1 MAGAGKDKGKKPLA
15 VMNKYVYDA
24 FLWTF
29 SILVELFFR
38 EVHPRSSWKVPK
50 EGPVIFV
57 CAPHANQFV
66 DPLMLMRVVKKESD
80 RRIQFLIADKSM
92 KRKFIG
98 AMAGLTGV
106 VPVGRAMDM
115 TKPAPGKI
123 YLPDPINDPCLL
135 RGTGTNFEDEKFQV
149 GGSIVLPKVDNKA
162 ATAEIL
168 EIVGPEEIRLKR
180 GFKGGVAMQQLTGR
194 NDMTESGTFVDGA
207 EERKGTADGFEG
219 TDFKIAP
226 KLDQTEVYDAVHTVL
241 HHGGSIGIFPEG
253 GSHDRTDLLPLKAGV
268 AIMALGTV
276 ATKPDCNLKIIPV
289 GMNYFHAHK
298 FRSRAVIEFG
308 TAIDVPPE
316 LAQKFDGPGRRDAIG
331 EMLENVRQGLIS
343 VTVTTPDYDT
353 LMVIQAVRRLYNSKG
368 TKLPLPRVVELNRR
382 LVQGYDRYKD
392 DPRVIEL
399 KKEVTVYNSKLR
411 ALGLRDHQVQ
421 VAKMHPIKAFGIF
434 IFRLSKLVFL
444 STLVIPGTLLF
455 SLVFIATK
463 LISIRKAKEALAAS
477 NVKVQARDVM
487 ATWKLLVA
495 MGAAPVAYTWY
506 CIIGTWWYRYNN
518 CNGYLPD
525 GIQKRYLVIA
535 QLIFYVTVTYGALRF
550 GEVAMDILKS
560 LGPLWK
566 AMNPFSNNELV
577 KLQARRERLAEQ
589 VNELINILGPDMYAD
604 FYSKRIIQ
612 DPFSRDATDQARPS
626 TPPMKSNADATDEAP
641 KAIETYDFP
650 ASPTSPDHGSLPR
663 NESFGD
669 LANQDIFSSRPH
681 TPKKSRSRNAS
692 SGNLGG
698 FTLKPFSTI
707 DGNIEEVKKRLNDGV
722 RHRMGKRRSSG
733 VASGYESDEGEHLEL
748 KGRKRQGTW

>member
-1 MAGAGKDKGKKPLA
+1 MADNSKHKGKKPIA

-66 DPLMLMRVVKKESD
+66 DPLMLMRVVKKEAD

-92 KRKFIG
+92 KRRFIG
-98 AMAGLTGV
+98 TMAGLTGV

-115 TKPAPGKI
+115 TKTAQGKI
-123 YLPDPINDPCLL
+123 YLPDPINDPTLL
-135 RGTGTNFEDEKFQV
+135 RGVGTNFEDKEFQV

-162 ATAEIL
+162 ASAEIL
-168 EIVGPEEIRLKR
+168 EIKGPEEIRLKR

-194 NDMTESGTFVDGA
+194 SDMTKDGTFVNGA
-207 EERKGTADGFEG
+207 ENKKGVEEGFEG
-219 TDFKIAP
+219 SAFKVAP
-226 KLDQTEVYDAVHTVL
+226 KLDQTEVYDAVHAVL
-241 HHGGSIGIFPEG
+241 HNGGSIGIFPEG

-276 ATKPDCNLKIIPV
+276 ASKPDCNLKIIPV

-308 TAIDVPPE
+308 TAIDVPAE
-316 LAQKFDGPGRRDAIG
+316 LAKKFEGPGRRDAIG
-331 EMLENVRQGLIS
+331 EMLETVRQGLIS

-368 TKLPLPRVVELNRR
+368 TKLPLPRIVELNRR
-382 LVQGYDRYKD
+382 LVQGYERYKS
-392 DPRVIEL
+392 DPRIIEL
-399 KKEVTVYNSKLR
+399 KKEVTIYNRKLR

-421 VAKMHPIKAFGIF
+421 VAKMHPIVAFGIF
-434 IFRLSKLVFL
+434 CFRLAKLVFL
-444 STLVIPGTLLF
+444 SALVIPGTLLF
-455 SLVFIATK
+455 SLVFISTK
-463 LISIRKAKEALAAS
+463 LISIAKAKEALAAS

-495 MGAAPVAYTWY
+495 MVAAPVAYTWY
-506 CIIGTWWYRYNN
+506 CIIGVYWYRYNN
-518 CNGYLPD
+518 CNGYLPE
-525 GIQKRYLVIA
+525 GIHKRYLIIA
-535 QLIFYVTVTYGALRF
+535 QLIFYVSVTYGALRF

-566 AMNPFSNNELV
+566 AMNPFSNSELAKLQDRREHLAKRVNEIINEL
-577 KLQARRERLAEQ
+577 
-589 VNELINILGPDMYAD
+589 GPEMYED
-604 FYSKRIIQ
+604 FYSKRIIE
-612 DPFSRDATDQARPS
+612 DPFNADTPT
-626 TPPMKSNADATDEAP
+626 TPPPIKTDADARAEGP
-641 KAIETYDFP
+641 QSVETYDFP
-650 ASPTSPDHGSLPR
+650 ASPTSPAASLPR

-692 SGNLGG
+692 SANLGG
-698 FTLKPFSTI
+698 FMLKPFSTI
-707 DGNIEEVKKRLNDGV
+707 DGNIEEVKKRLKDGV
-722 RHRMGKRRSSG
+722 KQRMGKRRSSG
-733 VASGYESDEGEHLEL
+733 AVEGYESEEEEEEL
-748 KGRKRQGTW
+748 VMGRKRGTW

>member
-1 MAGAGKDKGKKPLA
+1 MADNSKHKGKKPIA

-66 DPLMLMRVVKKESD
+66 DPLMLMRVVKKEAD

-92 KRKFIG
+92 KRRFIG
-98 AMAGLTGV
+98 TMAGLTGV

-115 TKPAPGKI
+115 TKTAQGKI
-123 YLPDPINDPCLL
+123 YLPDPINDPTLL
-135 RGTGTNFEDEKFQV
+135 RGVGTNFENKEFQV

-162 ATAEIL
+162 ASAEIL
-168 EIVGPEEIRLKR
+168 EIKGPEEIRLKR

-194 NDMTESGTFVDGA
+194 SDMTKDGTFVNGA
-207 EERKGTADGFEG
+207 ENKKGVEEGFEG
-219 TDFKIAP
+219 SAFKVAP
-226 KLDQTEVYDAVHTVL
+226 KLDQTEVYDAVHAVL
-241 HHGGSIGIFPEG
+241 HNGGSIGIFPEG

-276 ATKPDCNLKIIPV
+276 ASKPDCNLKIIPV

-308 TAIDVPPE
+308 TAIDVPAE
-316 LAQKFDGPGRRDAIG
+316 LAKKFEGPGRRDAIG
-331 EMLENVRQGLIS
+331 EMLETVRQGLIS

-368 TKLPLPRVVELNRR
+368 TKLPLPRIVELNRR
-382 LVQGYDRYKD
+382 LVQGYERYKS
-392 DPRVIEL
+392 DPRIIEL
-399 KKEVTVYNSKLR
+399 KKEVTIYNRKLR

-421 VAKMHPIKAFGIF
+421 VAKMHPIVAFGIF
-434 IFRLSKLVFL
+434 CFRLAKLVFL
-444 STLVIPGTLLF
+444 SALVIPGTLLF
-455 SLVFIATK
+455 SLVFISTK
-463 LISIRKAKEALAAS
+463 LISIAKAKEALAAS

-495 MGAAPVAYTWY
+495 MVAAPVAYTWY
-506 CIIGTWWYRYNN
+506 CIIGVYWYRYNN
-518 CNGYLPD
+518 CNGYLPE
-525 GIQKRYLVIA
+525 GIHKRYLIIA
-535 QLIFYVTVTYGALRF
+535 QLIFYVSVTYGALRF

-566 AMNPFSNNELV
+566 AMNPFSNSELAKLQDRREHLAKRVNEIINEL
-577 KLQARRERLAEQ
+577 
-589 VNELINILGPDMYAD
+589 GPEMYED
-604 FYSKRIIQ
+604 FYSKRIIE
-612 DPFSRDATDQARPS
+612 DPFNADTPT
-626 TPPMKSNADATDEAP
+626 TPPPIKTDVDARAEGP
-641 KAIETYDFP
+641 QSVETYDFP
-650 ASPTSPDHGSLPR
+650 ASPTSPAASLPR

-692 SGNLGG
+692 SANLGG
-698 FTLKPFSTI
+698 FMLKPFSTI
-707 DGNIEEVKKRLNDGV
+707 DGNIEEVKKRLKDGV
-722 RHRMGKRRSSG
+722 KQRMGKRRSSG
-733 VASGYESDEGEHLEL
+733 AVEGYESEEEEL
-748 KGRKRQGTW
+748 VMGGKRGTW

>member
-1 MAGAGKDKGKKPLA
+1 MADNSKHKGKKPIA

-66 DPLMLMRVVKKESD
+66 DPLMLMRVVKKEAD

-92 KRKFIG
+92 KRRFIG
-98 AMAGLTGV
+98 TMAGLTGV

-115 TKPAPGKI
+115 TKTAQGKI
-123 YLPDPINDPCLL
+123 YLPDPINDPTLL
-135 RGTGTNFEDEKFQV
+135 RGVGTNFEDKEFQV

-162 ATAEIL
+162 ASAEIL
-168 EIVGPEEIRLKR
+168 EIKGPEEIRLKR

-194 NDMTESGTFVDGA
+194 SDMTKDGTFVNGA
-207 EERKGTADGFEG
+207 ENKKGVEEGFEG
-219 TDFKIAP
+219 SAFKVAP
-226 KLDQTEVYDAVHTVL
+226 KLDQTEVYDAVHAVL
-241 HHGGSIGIFPEG
+241 HNGGSIGIFPEG

-276 ATKPDCNLKIIPV
+276 ASKPDCNLKIIPV

-308 TAIDVPPE
+308 TAIDVPAE
-316 LAQKFDGPGRRDAIG
+316 LAKKFEGPGRRDAIG
-331 EMLENVRQGLIS
+331 EMLETVRQGLIS

-368 TKLPLPRVVELNRR
+368 TKLPLPRIVELNRR
-382 LVQGYDRYKD
+382 LVQGYERYKS
-392 DPRVIEL
+392 DPRIIEL
-399 KKEVTVYNSKLR
+399 KKEVTIYNRKLR

-421 VAKMHPIKAFGIF
+421 VAKMHPIVAFGIF
-434 IFRLSKLVFL
+434 CFRLAKLVFL
-444 STLVIPGTLLF
+444 SALVIPGTLLF
-455 SLVFIATK
+455 SLVFISTK
-463 LISIRKAKEALAAS
+463 LISIAKAKEALAAS

-495 MGAAPVAYTWY
+495 MVAAPVAYTWY
-506 CIIGTWWYRYNN
+506 CIIGVYWYRYNN
-518 CNGYLPD
+518 CNGYLPE
-525 GIQKRYLVIA
+525 GIHKRYLIIA
-535 QLIFYVTVTYGALRF
+535 QLIFYVSVTYGALRF

-566 AMNPFSNNELV
+566 AMNPFSNSELAKLQDRREHLAKRVNEIINEL
-577 KLQARRERLAEQ
+577 
-589 VNELINILGPDMYAD
+589 GPEMYED
-604 FYSKRIIQ
+604 FYSKRIIE
-612 DPFSRDATDQARPS
+612 DPFNADTPT
-626 TPPMKSNADATDEAP
+626 TPPPIKTDDVDPRAEGP
-641 KAIETYDFP
+641 QSVETYDFP
-650 ASPTSPDHGSLPR
+650 ASPTSPAASLPR

-692 SGNLGG
+692 SANLGG
-698 FTLKPFSTI
+698 FMLKPFSTI
-707 DGNIEEVKKRLNDGV
+707 DGNIEEVKKRLKDGV
-722 RHRMGKRRSSG
+722 KQRMGKRRSSG
-733 VASGYESDEGEHLEL
+733 AVEGYESEEEEEL
-748 KGRKRQGTW
+748 VMGRKRGTW

>member
-1 MAGAGKDKGKKPLA
+1 MAKAKKLA
-15 VMNKYVYDA
+15 QMNKYVYDA

-66 DPLMLMRVVKKESD
+66 DPLMLMRVVKKESN
-80 RRIQFLIADKSM
+80 RRIQFLIAEKSM

-106 VPVGRAMDM
+106 VPVGRAMDL
-115 TKPAPGKI
+115 TKPAKGKI
-123 YLPDPINDPCLL
+123 YLPDPINEPCLV
-135 RGTGTNFEDEKFQV
+135 RGVDTDFEDKNFQI
-149 GGSIVLPKVDNKA
+149 GGSLTLPKVENKA
-162 ATAEIL
+162 ASAEIL
-168 EIVGPEEIRLKR
+168 EIRSPQEILLKR

-194 NDMTESGTFVDGA
+194 NDMTKDGTFIDGA
-207 EERKGTADGFEG
+207 AAKKGTAEGFEG
-219 TDFKIAP
+219 TNFLVAP
-226 KLDQTEVYDAVHTVL
+226 KLDQTEVYDAVHDVL

-253 GSHDRTDLLPLKAGV
+253 GSHDRTDFLPLKAGV

-276 ATKPDCNLKIIPV
+276 EAKPDCNLKIIPV

-308 TAIDVPPE
+308 TAIDVPHE
-316 LAQKFDGPGRRDAIG
+316 LAKKFRGPARRDAIG
-331 EMLENVRQGLIS
+331 EMLENVRQGLLG

-353 LMVIQAVRRLYNSKG
+353 LQLIQAVRRLYNSKG

-382 LVQGYDRYKD
+382 LVQGYERYKD
-392 DPRVIEL
+392 DPRIVEL
-399 KKEVTVYNSKLR
+399 KQEVIAYNGKLK
-411 ALGLRDHQVQ
+411 ALGIRDHQVQ
-421 VAKMHPIKAFGIF
+421 YAKKHPIEAFGQLIWRLTKLIF
-434 IFRLSKLVFL
+434 FAILV
-444 STLVIPGTLLF
+444 VPGTLLF

-463 LISIRKAKEALAAS
+463 LISNKKAKEALAAS

-495 MGAAPVAYTWY
+495 MVAAPVAYTWY
-506 CIIGTWWYRYNN
+506 IIIGLYWYRYNN
-518 CNGYLPD
+518 CNGYLWA
-525 GIQKRYLVIA
+525 GIRKRYLIVA
-535 QLIFYVTVTYGALRF
+535 QLIFYGTVTYGALRF
-550 GEVAMDILKS
+550 GEVAMDIVKS

-566 AMNPFSNNELV
+566 AMNPFSDSELAKLQQRRDNLAQRVNNIINEL
-577 KLQARRERLAEQ
+577 
-589 VNELINILGPDMYAD
+589 GPEMYDD
-604 FYSKRIIQ
+604 FYSKRILQ
-612 DPFSRDATDQARPS
+612 DPFSEESTSPPTKTDAGAAKEGPQD
-626 TPPMKSNADATDEAP
+626 
-641 KAIETYDFP
+641 IETYDIP
-650 ASPTSPDHGSLPR
+650 ISPVSPGRSSHLPR

-669 LANQDIFSSRPH
+669 LANQDIFSSHPH

-692 SGNLGG
+692 SANLGG

-707 DGNIEEVKKRLNDGV
+707 DGNLDEVKRRLKDGV
-722 RHRMGKRRSSG
+722 RQRRGKRSSSSA
-733 VASGYESDEGEHLEL
+733 ASGDDGYESGDDEAEGLTM
-748 KGRKRQGTW
+748 GRKRGTW

>member
-1 MAGAGKDKGKKPLA
+1 MADNSKHKGKKPIA

-66 DPLMLMRVVKKESD
+66 DPLMLMRVVKKEAD

-92 KRKFIG
+92 KRRFIG
-98 AMAGLTGV
+98 TMAGLTGV

-115 TKPAPGKI
+115 TKTAQGKI
-123 YLPDPINDPCLL
+123 YLPDPINDPTLL
-135 RGTGTNFEDEKFQV
+135 RGVGTNFEDKEFQV

-162 ATAEIL
+162 ASAEIL
-168 EIVGPEEIRLKR
+168 EIKGPEEIRLKR

-194 NDMTESGTFVDGA
+194 SDMTKDGTFVNGA
-207 EERKGTADGFEG
+207 ENKKGVEEGFEG
-219 TDFKIAP
+219 SAFKVAP
-226 KLDQTEVYDAVHTVL
+226 KLDQTEVYDAVHAVL
-241 HHGGSIGIFPEG
+241 HNGGSIGIFPEG

-276 ATKPDCNLKIIPV
+276 ASKPDCNLKIIPV

-308 TAIDVPPE
+308 TAIDVPAE
-316 LAQKFDGPGRRDAIG
+316 LAKKFEGPGRRDAIG
-331 EMLENVRQGLIS
+331 EMLETVRQGLIS

-368 TKLPLPRVVELNRR
+368 TKLPLPRIVELNRR
-382 LVQGYDRYKD
+382 LVQGYERYKS
-392 DPRVIEL
+392 DPRIIEL
-399 KKEVTVYNSKLR
+399 KKEVTIYNRKLR

-421 VAKMHPIKAFGIF
+421 VAKMHPIVAFGIF
-434 IFRLSKLVFL
+434 CFRLAKLVFL
-444 STLVIPGTLLF
+444 SALVIPGTLLF
-455 SLVFIATK
+455 SLVFISTK
-463 LISIRKAKEALAAS
+463 LISIAKAKEALAAS

-495 MGAAPVAYTWY
+495 MVAAPVAYTWY
-506 CIIGTWWYRYNN
+506 CIIGVYWYHYNN
-518 CNGYLPD
+518 CNGYLPE
-525 GIQKRYLVIA
+525 GIHKRYLIIA
-535 QLIFYVTVTYGALRF
+535 QLIFYVSVTYGALRF

-566 AMNPFSNNELV
+566 AMNPFSNSELAKLQDRREHLAKRVNEIINEL
-577 KLQARRERLAEQ
+577 
-589 VNELINILGPDMYAD
+589 GPEMYED
-604 FYSKRIIQ
+604 FYSKRIIE
-612 DPFSRDATDQARPS
+612 DPFNADTPT
-626 TPPMKSNADATDEAP
+626 TPPPIKTDDVDPRAEGP
-641 KAIETYDFP
+641 QSVETYDFP
-650 ASPTSPDHGSLPR
+650 ASPTSPAASLPR

-692 SGNLGG
+692 SANLGG
-698 FTLKPFSTI
+698 FMLKPFSTI
-707 DGNIEEVKKRLNDGV
+707 DGNIEEVKKRLKDGV
-722 RHRMGKRRSSG
+722 KQRMGKRRSSG
-733 VASGYESDEGEHLEL
+733 AVEGYESEEEEEL
-748 KGRKRQGTW
+748 VMGGKRGTW

>member
-1 MAGAGKDKGKKPLA
+1 MAGAAKEKGKKPLA

-57 CAPHANQFV
+57 CAPHANQQFV
-66 DPLMLMRVVKKESD
+66 DPLMLMRVVKKEAD

-92 KRKFIG
+92 KRRFIG

-115 TKPAPGKI
+115 TKPAQGKV

-135 RGTGTNFEDEKFQV
+135 RGIGTNFEDDKLQI

-168 EIVGPEEIRLKR
+168 EIKGPEEIRLKR

-194 NDMTESGTFVDGA
+194 NDMTKDGTFVEGA
-207 EERKGTADGFEG
+207 EAKKGRAEGFEG

-241 HHGGSIGIFPEG
+241 HHAGSIGIFPEG

-276 ATKPDCNLKIIPV
+276 ASKPDCNLKIIPV

-308 TAIDVPPE
+308 TAIDVPAE
-316 LAQKFDGPGRRDAIG
+316 LARKFAGPGRREAIG
-331 EMLENVRQGLIS
+331 KMLENVRQGLIS

-382 LVQGYDRYKD
+382 LVQGYERYKS
-392 DPRVIEL
+392 DPRIIEL
-399 KKEVTVYNSKLR
+399 KKEVTVYNGKLR

-421 VAKMHPIKAFGIF
+421 VAKMHPVVAFGKF
-434 IFRLSKLVFL
+434 FYRLAKLVFL
-444 STLVIPGTLLF
+444 SVLVIPGTALF

-463 LISIRKAKEALAAS
+463 LISIAKAKEALAAS

-495 MGAAPVAYTWY
+495 MGAAPLAYTWY
-506 CIIGTWWYRYNN
+506 ILIGLYWYRYNN
-518 CNGYLPD
+518 CAGYLPD
-525 GIQKRYLVIA
+525 GIRKRYLIIA
-535 QLIFYVTVTYGALRF
+535 QLVFYVTVTYGALRF

-566 AMNPFSNNELV
+566 AMNPFSNSELAKLQNRREHLAQRVNDIINEL
-577 KLQARRERLAEQ
+577 
-589 VNELINILGPDMYAD
+589 GPEIYED

-612 DPFSRDATDQARPS
+612 DPFSKEDAPATPPRVKSNRDAEKEGPQDV
-626 TPPMKSNADATDEAP
+626 
-641 KAIETYDFP
+641 ETYDFP
-650 ASPTSPDHGSLPR
+650 VSPSSPGQLNTLPR

-681 TPKKSRSRNAS
+681 TPKKSHSRNAS
-692 SGNLGG
+692 SANLGG

-707 DGNIEEVKKRLNDGV
+707 DGNLDEVKKRLKDGV
-722 RHRMGKRRSSG
+722 RSRMGKRRGSG
-733 VASGYESDEGEHLEL
+733 VGGANGDGYESDEAEEL
-748 KGRKRQGTW
+748 VMRKRGTW